1 MPTNYRRHDFESR
14 PALAEALAATVASA
28 LNESVETRGGA
39 MLAVSGGSTPTHF
52 FEALSQRELDWSKV
66 TITLIDERYV
76 PETSPR
82 SNAALVRG
90 KLLKNNAATAEFRPL
105 YRDGVTIEQAAEM
118 ANNHWDED
126 DDRCDVVVLGMGN
139 DGHTASFFPDAT
151 NLNTLLNPNRRSH
164 VDVVYA
170 QSAGEPRLTMTL
182 AAIIPTPLI
191 ALQIEGEDKAA
202 TLKKALA
209 AGSTLPIKRIIDA
222 AQTPVEIFWAP

>member
-1 MPTNYRRHDFESR
+1 
-14 PALAEALAATVASA
+14 
-28 LNESVETRGGA
+28 
-39 MLAVSGGSTPTHF
+39 
-52 FEALSQRELDWSKV
+52 
-66 TITLIDERYV
+66 
-76 PETSPR
+76 
-82 SNAALVRG
+82 
-90 KLLKNNAATAEFRPL
+90 
-105 YRDGVTIEQAAEM
+105 
-118 ANNHWDED
+118 
-126 DDRCDVVVLGMGN
+126 MGN